1 MKRTGFTLIEM
12 LVVISIIAI
21 LAAILMPAI
30 TAVRVAAKKAST
42 KSLIGTI
49 DMALESY
56 ANDFSGYYPPDPMD
70 TAPCTMLDGT
80 QLENTSQAI
89 CYYIESEFV
98 SDDGRKSGCYEN
110 FKAGNKY
117 KRGVGT
123 TKTITLTDPPIDI
136 RLSFD
141 YVVDSFRTPLIYDER
156 KSEMDDD
163 GLNKESFVLISG
175 GAYDKNTSSG
185 MAELDSGNLAEFDA
199 HCQLRHDTVRANDYQ
214 DKIPPTSSAK
224 NDDIINM

>member
-30 TAVRVAAKKAST
+30 TAVRVAAKKASS

-49 DMALESY
+49 SMSLESY
-56 ANDFSGYYPPDPMD
+56 ANDFSGYYPPDPID
-70 TAPCTMLDGT
+70 TSPCTRLDGT
-80 QLENTSQAI
+80 QLENTAQAL

-110 FKAGNKY
+110 FKAGNKW
-117 KRGVGT
+117 KRGANT
-123 TKTITLTDPPIDI
+123 TLTHTLTDPPIDLK
-136 RLSFD
+136 LSYD
-141 YVVDSFRTPLIYDER
+141 YVVDSFRTPLCYDER

-175 GAYDKNTSSG
+175 GAYDKDRTNN
-185 MAELDSGNLAEFDA
+185 MAELDPGDLSMFDPNFTN
-199 HCQLRHDTVRANDYQ
+199 RVDTVRATDYQ
-214 DKIPPTSSAK
+214 DKIPPTSSAD